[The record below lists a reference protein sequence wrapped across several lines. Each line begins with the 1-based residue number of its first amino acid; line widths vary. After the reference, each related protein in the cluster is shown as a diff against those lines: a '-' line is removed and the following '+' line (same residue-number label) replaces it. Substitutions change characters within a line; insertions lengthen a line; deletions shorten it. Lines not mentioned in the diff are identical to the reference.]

1 MRQFYEY
8 KLYCYTLV
16 LALHCY
22 CGDNIKY
29 DLFRNTPFKQSNS
42 MAVGKALRVTVNIKY
57 SVFQLSH

>member
-1 MRQFYEY
+1 MIQFYEY
-8 KLYCYTLV
+8 NLYCYTLV

-29 DLFRNTPFKQSNS
+29 HLFRNTPFKQSS
-42 MAVGKALRVTVNIKY
+42 MAVEKALRVTINIKY